1 MTDYEVR
8 FYKRVQ
14 NSSGHPFSVL
24 QRTISVSRSETIEDA
39 IRIAQ
44 EQFEQLEG
52 VRAWHLRADFVETQ
66 AEDGGAPRRA
76 A

>member
-14 NSSGHPFSVL
+14 NSNGHPFSVL
-24 QRTISVSRSETIEDA
+24 QRTIGVSRSETLEDA

-44 EQFEQLEG
+44 QQFEALEG
-52 VRAWHLRADFVETQ
+52 IRAWHLRADFVETQ
-66 AEDGGAPRRA
+66 AEDGA
-76 A
+76 ARQAA